1 MIKTSYYDKY
11 LVSEYHCK
19 YLLNILET
27 QNLSLSDFLYDEI
40 AVVYLLE
47 YLEKENVRDLLKF
60 WMQAENFSRN
70 LIINKSSIKK
80 SNLETMYKQWQNDA
94 MVIYDNYI
102 SLQAKSCLGFDTL
115 VRCQVESNICQ
126 DLDKEENIDYLINT
140 YSNCFYVPMLIVFN
154 MLEKI
159 YFNKFLNSSLY
170 KTYINEIIVNSEIAS
185 DNTNNKHDMNNKKNI
200 EINNNKKTSPVIND
214 DALWIR
220 PNETSNMQL
229 GKIDSTGRFIRNF
242 KIQPE
247 ESTDMLNRLVD
258 DDDPWNLFNDNN
270 TKTVLKGTPA
280 TNSVSLVEKSKSKFE
295 KLINLI
301 PINGLSSKSDEE
313 EREIAERMAAMLV
326 NDVIRQNQLI

>member
-1 MIKTSYYDKY
+1 LIKTSYYDKY

>member
-1 MIKTSYYDKY
+1 M
-11 LVSEYHCK
+11 
-19 YLLNILET
+19 NILET

-70 LIINKSSIKK
+70 LLINKFSIKK
-80 SNLETMYKQWQNDA
+80 SNLELMYKQWQNDA

-154 MLEKI
+154 ILEKI
-159 YFNKFLNSSLY
+159 YFKKFLNSTLY

-185 DNTNNKHDMNNKKNI
+185 DKTPSNKNDTSNKKNN
-200 EINNNKKTSPVIND
+200 EINNNNKKISQVIND
-214 DALWIR
+214 DPLWIR
-220 PNETSNMQL
+220 PNESNNMQL
-229 GKIDSTGRFIRNF
+229 GKIDSNGRFIRNF

-258 DDDPWNLFNDNN
+258 DDDPWNLFNDTN
-270 TKTVLKGTPA
+270 TKTVLKGTSA
-280 TNSVSLVEKSKSKFE
+280 TSSVSLVEKSKSKFE

-301 PINGLSSKSDEE
+301 PINGLSSKSEEE

>member
-1 MIKTSYYDKY
+1 
-11 LVSEYHCK
+11 
-19 YLLNILET
+19 LNVLET

-47 YLEKENVRDLLKF
+47 YLEKESVRDLLKF

-70 LIINKSSIKK
+70 LLINKSSINK
-80 SNLETMYKQWQNDA
+80 SNLEATYKQWQNDA

-140 YSNCFYVPMLIVFN
+140 YSNCFYVPMLIVFS

-159 YFNKFLNSSLY
+159 YFKRFLNSTLY
-170 KTYINEIIVNSEIAS
+170 KTYINEITVNSEIAS
-185 DNTNNKHDMNNKKNI
+185 DKAIIKNDNNKKNI
-200 EINNNKKTSPVIND
+200 EINNNTNKKISPVIND
-214 DALWIR
+214 DPLWVR
-220 PNETSNMQL
+220 SNESNNMQL

-247 ESTDMLNRLVD
+247 ESTEMLNRLVD
-258 DDDPWNLFNDNN
+258 DDDPWNLFNDSN

-280 TNSVSLVEKSKSKFE
+280 SNSVSLVEKSKSKFE

-313 EREIAERMAAMLV
+313 ERELAERMAAMLV

>member
-1 MIKTSYYDKY
+1 MN
-11 LVSEYHCK
+11 V
-19 YLLNILET
+19 LET

-47 YLEKENVRDLLKF
+47 YLEKESVRDLLKF

-70 LIINKSSIKK
+70 LLINKSSINK
-80 SNLETMYKQWQNDA
+80 SNLEATYKQWQNDA

-140 YSNCFYVPMLIVFN
+140 YSNCFYVPMLIVFS

-159 YFNKFLNSSLY
+159 YFKRFLNSTLY
-170 KTYINEIIVNSEIAS
+170 KTYINEITVNSEIAS
-185 DNTNNKHDMNNKKNI
+185 DKAIIKNDNNKKNI
-200 EINNNKKTSPVIND
+200 EINNNTNKKISPVIND
-214 DALWIR
+214 DPLWVR
-220 PNETSNMQL
+220 SNESNNMQL

-247 ESTDMLNRLVD
+247 ESTEMLNRLVD
-258 DDDPWNLFNDNN
+258 DDDPWNLFNDSN

-280 TNSVSLVEKSKSKFE
+280 SNSVSLVEKSKSKFE

-313 EREIAERMAAMLV
+313 ERELAERMAAMLV